1 MLQFQYIFASEEY
14 PEFIS
19 HFNDPMAIF
28 VSTNRVGTNWINSI
42 TNDFALVPGT
52 TNVPV
57 SVNSINGGC
66 VSDAYGD
73 YDSPTNAQYYV
84 DNHDP
89 NYSAVPPYA
98 VAAPAFNIQ
107 YDGMTVLLTAQAPI
121 SANMTNHVKIAI
133 ADYGDANYDSAVFL
147 KAWSSCQ

>member
-1 MLQFQYIFASEEY
+1 
-14 PEFIS
+14 
-19 HFNDPMAIF
+19 MAVF

-66 VSDAYGD
+66 LSDYYAS

-89 NYSAVPPYA
+89 HPYSAVPPYG
-98 VAAPAFNIQ
+98 VSAPVFNIQ

-121 SANMTNHVKIAI
+121 SANVTNHVKIAI
-133 ADYGDANYDSAVFL
+133 ADYNDDIYDSAVFL
-147 KAWSSCQ
+147 KAWSPCPYE